1 MIFEANRVEVPV
13 LVNLEIGI
21 FNIYE
26 CFKLFDVREF
36 VLSSRC
42 VLQELSD
49 ADQ

>member
-1 MIFEANRVEVPV
+1 MIFEAYRVEVPV
-13 LVNLEIGI
+13 LVNLEMGI

-26 CFKLFDVREF
+26 CFKLLDVREF